1 MHFISS
7 KFSNP
12 RRAKMPAAFAE
23 VFQMILEIFTV
34 LFVVHCVRIVSRMI
48 GRRDDVLYY
57 VSKSSS
63 PVSKG

>member
-1 MHFISS
+1 
-7 KFSNP
+7 
-12 RRAKMPAAFAE
+12 MPAAFCV

-57 VSKSSS
+57 VSK
-63 PVSKG
+63 

>member
-1 MHFISS
+1 
-7 KFSNP
+7 
-12 RRAKMPAAFAE
+12 
-23 VFQMILEIFTV
+23 MILEIFTV
-34 LFVVHCVRIVSRMI
+34 LFVLHCVRFVSRMI